1 MKTKIKRNREIARKL
16 EISLFCGLI
25 ISVLLSIIS
34 FGASCGEIRQDVLR
48 MHVIANSDSAED
60 QAVKLKVRD
69 AVLEAGEDLFDGTL
83 TAEGAEQVLDSDI
96 ERLQNAA
103 QNVLTENGF
112 DYGVRVEIG
121 KDYFNTRTYDGE
133 VTLPAGEYE
142 AVRVILGEG
151 KGQNW
156 WCVMFP
162 PMCLPAA
169 EADTEISDVLTQ
181 NEEDVVKSNPKYE
194 ARFKI
199 VELFENFYRK
209 IK

>member
-48 MHVIANSDSAED
+48 MHVIANSDSTED

>member
-1 MKTKIKRNREIARKL
+1 MTIHEASEKYNIPIKILQEY
-16 EISLFCGLI
+16 ESMGLC
-25 ISVLLSIIS
+25 V
-34 FGASCGEIRQDVLR
+34 E
-48 MHVIANSDSAED
+48 
-60 QAVKLKVRD
+60 VKKVMGSWHYD
-69 AVLEAGEDLFDGTL
+69 
-83 TAEGAEQVLDSDI
+83 DSDI